1 MSKRDSS
8 FSLVLQSLIILLV
21 NLKSLV
27 LRDHLRIIKNAN
39 YLSLKDLSENIKY
52 NFVVRNGITIA
63 NRHFGKLEDHN
74 WKVVSSNLD
83 SRCICFF

>member
-1 MSKRDSS
+1 VSKSDSS

-27 LRDHLRIIKNAN
+27 LRDHLRN
-39 YLSLKDLSENIKY
+39 LSLKDLSENIKY

-63 NRHFGKLEDHN
+63 NRHFGK
-74 WKVVSSNLD
+74 
-83 SRCICFF
+83 